1 MVCGHLNV
9 NSLRTKFDFFVNKLK
24 DLLNVLMIPES
35 KLDDRLPL
43 AQFLID
49 EFNRP
54 FRFDRNKNG
63 DGILLHGREDIPAKI
78 LSHVYPSAGS
88 FFVEI
93 IFQKK

>member
-1 MVCGHLNV
+1 
-9 NSLRTKFDFFVNKLK
+9 
-24 DLLNVLMIPES
+24 MIPES

-49 EFNRP
+49 EFNKP

-63 DGILLHGREDIPAKI
+63 DGIPLHVREDIPAKI

-93 IFQKK
+93 IFHKKW